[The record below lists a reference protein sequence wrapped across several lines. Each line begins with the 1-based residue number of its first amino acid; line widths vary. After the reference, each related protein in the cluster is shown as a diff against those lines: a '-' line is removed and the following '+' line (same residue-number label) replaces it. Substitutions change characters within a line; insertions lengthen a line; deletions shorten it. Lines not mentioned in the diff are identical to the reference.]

1 MISTSSED
9 CLFMI
14 AHTCSNGGTVLSID
28 IQRHHD
34 DDGVFGQFDVFELL
48 KDVEPF
54 PLVFAAPAA
63 PANPVAPPKP
73 ESPPTL
79 PAAEPAEKPAE
90 PAEKQPAEKPAEK
103 QPAEKQPAEKPAE
116 PAEKQPAEKPVEPA
130 EEQPAKI
137 IVHRKRARHTILT
150 DAIIIKYV
158 DVHGPRWRELAR
170 TLGGRRAGYSDD
182 IVRNRYIR
190 VMEAIGTPYI
200 STRAR
205 TETPRKPA
213 IRVGHWTPNDDARIF
228 EGVRLFGTKW
238 ADVAQHVGG
247 SRTTQAT
254 RNRASRIGAGVQS
267 RLAKQVL

>member
-1 MISTSSED
+1 
-9 CLFMI
+9 MI

-54 PLVFAAPAA
+54 PLVFATPAA

-90 PAEKQPAEKPAEK
+90 PAEKQPAEKPA
-103 QPAEKQPAEKPAE
+103 
-116 PAEKQPAEKPVEPA
+116 EPA

-205 TETPRKPA
+205 TDTPRKPA
-213 IRVGHWTPNDDARIF
+213 IRFGHWTPNDDARIF

-247 SRTTQAT
+247 SRTAQAT
-254 RNRASRIGAGVQS
+254 RNRAHRIGAGVQS